1 MMDNEERRSPAAGR
15 VPVETLVEI
24 CGNDPGVPAF
34 EAESLDVSGR
44 GMHVRT
50 AYLPEEGAPLVC
62 RFEDRGRE
70 IVVEGVVAWRQEQA
84 RGGEFGIQ
92 FTALDSG
99 SVDALRELCG
109 ADAAREDAVEEDAP
123 QESNGAE
130 AAGAEPGTRVRLHID
145 GLGSPMKARVRGGG
159 TRKVSVGS
167 NLEFLK
173 VGRHLEIED
182 LHAGDKRGAH
192 IDCVDVVVDPQTQVP
207 QLVVSLRFD
216 DAESTPEPSVI
227 DTGMG
232 ATHRSP
238 LPPPHMPASVEQ
250 GRAESD
256 AFDDDFADAELA
268 PEDEVAAEA
277 GALRERFDSI
287 AGSAGVVARNTGAT
301 LARAGGVA
309 AQGLGKLFKGAGA
322 KVVELKHKRSEQ
334 KEAAPRRT
342 TAVPPSGVLSS
353 RGVRLRPQ
361 SSSRDAAP
369 PTEPAPSAPPAKKA
383 RAKKVA
389 IAASAVVLLA
399 TVIALA
405 TRRSEPPPGASQAQA
420 AASTA
425 VPANV
430 DVKQVDEQGN
440 PIVAK
445 RKPGKAL
452 STKKELAAP
461 GKKGVTADVPLF
473 GPKPMATMEPAP
485 LGSAPEEGADPLSLD
500 AEGARELAAAKAAPA
515 AADETFH
522 DKPSKKKAHA
532 HSTKKIRPQD
542 VGPWGHGHVHRPTIH
557 RLRLDAPGAAIQGAI
572 HPTGFTV
579 VIPGRKVME
588 SGRAIARRDKRIA
601 RVSTSNTGGGAQISF
616 KFRDGVPGYRVRLRH
631 DFVEFLISAPKKGG
645 TSSTKAHHHKK
656 HHHHSSKK
664 SSKAHHTSTH
674 HSKTSARHH
683 HKKHAKK

>member
-24 CGNDPGVPAF
+24 CGNDPGIPAF

-70 IVVEGVVAWRQEQA
+70 IVVEGVVAWRKEEA
-84 RGGEFGIQ
+84 RGGDFGIQ

-109 ADAAREDAVEEDAP
+109 T
-123 QESNGAE
+123 ESAGSGAQDDEGSPDQPE
-130 AAGAEPGTRVRLHID
+130 AGASAAEPGARVRLHID

-159 TRKVSVGS
+159 SRKVSVGS

-173 VGRHLEIED
+173 VGRHLEVED

-192 IDCVDVVVDPQTQVP
+192 IDCVDVVVDPATQVP

-216 DAESTPEPSVI
+216 DAEATPEPSVI
-227 DTGMG
+227 DTGMS

-238 LPPPHMPASVEQ
+238 PPPHMPAGIEQ

-256 AFDDDFADAELA
+256 DFEDDFAEAELA
-268 PEDEVAAEA
+268 PEDEVAEEA

-287 AGSAGVVARNTGAT
+287 AGTAGEVARSTGAT

-309 AQGLGKLFKGAGA
+309 AQGLGRLFKGAGA
-322 KVVELKHKRSEQ
+322 RVVELKQKRSAQ
-334 KEAAPRRT
+334 TEAAPRRT

-361 SSSRDAAP
+361 FSSRDAAP
-369 PTEPAPSAPPAKKA
+369 ATQPAPAAPPAKKA

-389 IAASAVVLLA
+389 VAASAAVLLA

-405 TRRSEPPPGASQAQA
+405 THKSAPPPGAKAEA
-420 AASTA
+420 AALPA

-440 PIVAK
+440 PVVAQQT
-445 RKPGKAL
+445 PGKPL
-452 STKKELAAP
+452 STKKEFAAA

-485 LGSAPEEGADPLSLD
+485 LGSAPEEGANPLSLD

-515 AADETFH
+515 AADETFN
-522 DKPSKKKAHA
+522 DKPAKKARLE
-532 HSTKKIRPQD
+532 KQVRPQD
-542 VGPWGHGHVHRPTIH
+542 VGPWGHGHVHKPTIH
-557 RLRLDAPGAAIQGAI
+557 RLRLDASGAAIQGAI
-572 HPTGFTV
+572 NPTGFTV

-588 SGRAIARRDKRIA
+588 SGRSIARRDKRIA
-601 RVSTSNTGGGAQISF
+601 RVSTSNTAGGAQISF

-631 DFVEFLISAPKKGG
+631 DFVEFLISAPHKSAP
-645 TSSTKAHHHKK
+645 SSTKTSAHK

-664 SSKAHHTSTH
+664 SSTAHATSTH
-674 HSKTSARHH
+674 HSKKSTQHQH
-683 HKKHAKK
+683 HKKHGKK

>member
-24 CGNDPGVPAF
+24 CGNDPGIPAF

-70 IVVEGVVAWRQEQA
+70 IVVEGVVAWRTEEA

-109 ADAAREDAVEEDAP
+109 TGSAGSDPHDDEGSPDEPDA
-123 QESNGAE
+123 GAS
-130 AAGAEPGTRVRLHID
+130 AAEPGARVRLHID
-145 GLGSPMKARVRGGG
+145 GLGSPMKARVRDGGS
-159 TRKVSVGS
+159 RKVSVGS

-192 IDCVDVVVDPQTQVP
+192 IDSVDVVVDPATQVP

-227 DTGMG
+227 DTGMS

-238 LPPPHMPASVEQ
+238 LPPPHMPAGIEQ

-256 AFDDDFADAELA
+256 AFDDDFAEAELA

-287 AGSAGVVARNTGAT
+287 AGTAGEVARTTGAT

-309 AQGLGKLFKGAGA
+309 AQGLGRLFKGAGA
-322 KVVELKHKRSEQ
+322 KVVELKQKRSGQ
-334 KEAAPRRT
+334 DEAAPRRT

-361 SSSRDAAP
+361 SSSRDAVPA
-369 PTEPAPSAPPAKKA
+369 TQPAPVPPPAKKS

-405 TRRSEPPPGASQAQA
+405 THKSAPPPGAKAQA
-420 AASTA
+420 AASPA

-440 PIVAK
+440 PVVAQ
-445 RKPGKAL
+445 RASGKPL
-452 STKKELAAP
+452 STKKELAEP

-485 LGSAPEEGADPLSLD
+485 LGSAPEEGANPLSLD

-515 AADETFH
+515 AADETFN
-522 DKPSKKKAHA
+522 DKPAKKARV
-532 HSTKKIRPQD
+532 KKQIRPQD
-542 VGPWGHGHVHRPTIH
+542 VGPWGHGHVHKPTIH
-557 RLRLDAPGAAIQGAI
+557 RLRLDAAGSAIQGAI
-572 HPTGFTV
+572 NPTGFTV

-588 SGRAIARRDKRIA
+588 SGRSIARRDKRIA
-601 RVSTSNTGGGAQISF
+601 RVSTSNTAGGAQISF

-631 DFVEFLISAPKKGG
+631 DFVEFLISAPHKSAP
-645 TSSTKAHHHKK
+645 SSTKTSHHK
-656 HHHHSSKK
+656 HHHSSKK
-664 SSKAHHTSTH
+664 SSTAHATSTH
-674 HSKTSARHH
+674 HSKKSAKHH
-683 HKKHAKK
+683 NHKKHD